1 MTMCLDVDDF
11 YCPQKQ
17 KQHSITYVVFK
28 GFNSLMRLWCDSSNK
43 IRRHRVK
50 HFCIINMISKVLFI
64 IEIYNLE
71 LKYTLICSV

>member
-28 GFNSLMRLWCDSSNK
+28 GFTSLMRLWCDSSNK
-43 IRRHRVK
+43 IRRLQEE
-50 HFCIINMISKVLFI
+50 IVLDALFKR
-64 IEIYNLE
+64 NHGKL
-71 LKYTLICSV
+71 YTP